1 MLLEATL
8 LLLRRAQE
16 ALGVLLVADGPVDT
30 AGEPIFEVPG
40 ELPST
45 WLSGRVDI
53 RLADA
58 EIAAA
63 ERVRKDS
70 WKDWVP
76 TGTASFAPQY
86 LTPSGLFQP
95 SGTWAGVI
103 QFAIPIFDAGAAAL
117 AGPAA
122 RRRAGAD
129 PHRSHRP
136 RAPDPRRRADRA
148 RGGR

>member
-30 AGEPIFEVPG
+30 AGEPVFEVPG
-40 ELPST
+40 EMPST

-58 EIAAA
+58 ELAAA

-95 SGTWAGVI
+95 SGTWAGVV
-103 QFAIPIFDAGAAAL
+103 AVRHPDL
-117 AGPAA
+117 
-122 RRRAGAD
+122 RRRARGA
-129 PHRSHRP
+129 RSPGSATSRWS
-136 RAPDPRRRADRA
+136 
-148 RGGR
+148 